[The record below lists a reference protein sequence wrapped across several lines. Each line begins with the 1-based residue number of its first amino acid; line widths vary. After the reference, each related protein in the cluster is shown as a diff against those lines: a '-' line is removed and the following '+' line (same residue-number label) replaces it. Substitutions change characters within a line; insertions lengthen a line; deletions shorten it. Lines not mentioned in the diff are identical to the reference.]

1 MSAYTAAIVLMQFVG
16 ANGIHFAYRRW
27 GKPSGLPLVLN
38 QHFTGNLDNWDR
50 AVLDGFAQEHEVI
63 IFHNGG
69 HQCRRR
75 LKSQHCGRAQ
85 CVTKELQLG

>member
-1 MSAYTAAIVLMQFVG
+1 MQFVG

-27 GKPSGLPLVLN
+27 GKPSGKRLTPCLEPAL
-38 QHFTGNLDNWDR
+38 HGNLDNWDR
-50 AVLDGFAQEHEVI
+50 AVLDGFAQEREVI
-63 IFHNGG
+63 IFHNAG

-85 CVTKELQLG
+85 CVTKELQLV